1 MCLCREIAASEM
13 MCSFCSAHEA
23 IIKNAVKTAVNA
35 TLDGA
40 IEKLKDKL
48 WLAGVSESSI
58 QIAAEALNEFRQ

>member
-1 MCLCREIAASEM
+1 MCP
-13 MCSFCSAHEA
+13 FCEAHEA
-23 IIKNAVKTAVNA
+23 LIANAAKTAVNA

-48 WLAGVSESSI
+48 WLAGVSETTI